1 MRNSIVSERLVN
13 SASLSSL
20 YIFSFFF
27 HGLTA
32 LLSFLPSFSM
42 TFIYRVTLHI
52 PHAPYFHTYTT
63 GSFAL
68 NLANET
74 HFTNILKNNSK
85 KEKPKSY
92 SRRSTSEVG
101 FPVLSPSSPFFFRF
115 SSLFHRLF
123 FLYWSEIIKKK
134 RTCFQFI
141 FLTQTPKCTFLI
153 IIIFRYFSVA
163 RTAFSRASQTRVTES
178 FDCIHVCD
186 WDTFVTFHSPF

>member
-20 YIFSFFF
+20 YIFSFFFF

-123 FLYWSEIIKKK
+123 FSLLVRDNKKK
-134 RTCFQFI
+134 KDLFPIYLSHTNTKVH
-141 FLTQTPKCTFLI
+141 LSYYYYYLSLL
-153 IIIFRYFSVA
+153 FRCSYCLLKSIA
-163 RTAFSRASQTRVTES
+163 DA
-178 FDCIHVCD
+178 CD
-186 WDTFVTFHSPF
+186 

>member
-115 SSLFHRLF
+115 NSLFHRLF
-123 FLYWSEIIKKK
+123 FSLLVRDNKKK
-134 RTCFQFI
+134 KGLVSNLSFSHKHQSAP
-141 FLTQTPKCTFLI
+141 FLLLLSFATFPLL
-153 IIIFRYFSVA
+153 VLP
-163 RTAFSRASQTRVTES
+163 SQEHRRRV
-178 FDCIHVCD
+178 
-186 WDTFVTFHSPF
+186 